1 MATTAP
7 DGAGGYVELSPGEYE
22 ITLGGTASNCV
33 VVSGWPG
40 SDDDSIRLPVRAG
53 FFMQAFVA
61 CDPAP

>member
-1 MATTAP
+1 MPTRV
-7 DGAGGYVELSPGEYE
+7 GLFSPGEYE